1 MKRLVAAVA
10 WSTLT
15 LSMGIAADV
24 PALIKSGDALDAMNR
39 NPEALELYL
48 QADASRP
55 DDAEILQRIA
65 NQYSQMISEMPTH
78 DENVRI
84 GKLALQFAERA
95 VELAPASSDA
105 HLTLAICYGRVALL
119 ESPRERLEYS
129 KKIQSEAEAA
139 VELNPQNDFAWHVL
153 GRWNYELA
161 TLNPALR
168 VVAELIFGK
177 FPDASLERAAECF
190 EKAIAVGPARVI
202 HHVELGR
209 TYLALGRID
218 EGRAQLKTGLELPNR
233 KKDDSESKVAAR
245 KALDSI

>member
-24 PALIKSGDALDAMNR
+24 PALIKSGDALDAKNR

-78 DENVRI
+78 DEKVRI

-95 VELAPASSDA
+95 VELAPANSDA

-190 EKAIAVGPARVI
+190 EKAIAVGPDRVI